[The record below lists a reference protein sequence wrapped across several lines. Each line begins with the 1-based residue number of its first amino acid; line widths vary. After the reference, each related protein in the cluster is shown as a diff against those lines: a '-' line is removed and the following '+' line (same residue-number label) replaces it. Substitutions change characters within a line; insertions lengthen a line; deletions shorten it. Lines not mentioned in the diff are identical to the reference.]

1 MSFHRTSDHRVVG
14 SFATSDRELLADLAR
29 QACELLDER
38 STLEVDKLLASVGI
52 GGSNGLSEDAALA
65 RLLPN
70 AYLDDDAAALEFRHL
85 TERGLAERKIA
96 NARRVVSDLEASR
109 GEIELDPDAA
119 QAWLRTL
126 TDIRLIIAVRLGIEH
141 DEHDV
146 SAETE
151 RERHMFAVYNW
162 LGGVQGTL
170 VEALDT

>member
-1 MSFHRTSDHRVVG
+1 MSFHRTRDHRILG
-14 SFATSDRELLADLAR
+14 RFSAQEGELLSDLAT

-38 STLEVDKLLASVGI
+38 HPLEVDKLLASVGI
-52 GGSNGLSEDAALA
+52 GGSDGPSEDAALA

-96 NARRVVSDLEASR
+96 NAQRVIADLR
-109 GEIELDPDAA
+109 GSPSEIELDPDGV

-126 TDIRLIIAVRLGIEH
+126 TDIRLIIAVRLGIETDDH
-141 DEHDV
+141 DMA
-146 SAETE
+146 AETE
-151 RERHMFAVYNW
+151 RELFMYAVYDW

-170 VEALDT
+170 VEALDS